1 MIQCFNYNNFKID
14 LIVAINGH
22 KYCLKTPGKNLQK
35 KEKKKKK
42 EEEKKKKKKK
52 KKGENEE
59 GNVRDDCN
67 SNGEAIVIA

>member
-42 EEEKKKKKKK
+42 KKEEEEENEKKKK
-52 KKGENEE
+52 
-59 GNVRDDCN
+59 
-67 SNGEAIVIA
+67 